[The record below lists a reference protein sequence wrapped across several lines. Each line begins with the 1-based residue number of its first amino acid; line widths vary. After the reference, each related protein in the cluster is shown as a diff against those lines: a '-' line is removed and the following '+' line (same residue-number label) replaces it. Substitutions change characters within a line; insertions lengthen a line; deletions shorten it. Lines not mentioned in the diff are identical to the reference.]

1 MGKASALE
9 QILSG
14 LAVAGLG
21 VTSFKGNMVV
31 KALRI
36 YIKLQNMEFAN
47 NNGHTYHPITGDYTY
62 AIDVVGDLC
71 ERSGITSTTRPK
83 ILVALAYMM
92 KADYYKQNGRDSESE
107 YCKHVVEQISTS
119 GFTMCA
125 DLINECKDIAREL

>member
-21 VTSFKGNMVV
+21 LTSAKGNMVV

-36 YIKLQNMEFAN
+36 YIKLQNMEFAHK
-47 NNGHTYHPITGDYTY
+47 NGHTNHPITGDYTY
-62 AIDVVGDLC
+62 AINVVGDLC
-71 ERSGITSTTRPK
+71 ERSGVTSTTTPK

-92 KADYYKQNGRDSESE
+92 KADYHKQNGRDSESE
-107 YCKHVVEQISTS
+107 YCKHVVENISTS
-119 GFTMCA
+119 GFTICEE
-125 DLINECKDIAREL
+125 LINECKDIVREL